1 MKKGK
6 RIFAFMI
13 SFMTMFATIFSNQVS
28 VRAEDTTGL
37 KFTKIEVT
45 DTAGNVKADLLAGG
59 KLSLEE
65 GKDYYLNV
73 AYSVPP
79 SLQFSHTY
87 MDLTLGN
94 GLYYMSLPG
103 STWQTGAISS
113 TGFEQL
119 TQSPTGNSD
128 SPYGYPASTADPSGT
143 PPTVGKSKSGKIAF
157 RSKYSLT
164 NIASTKEIQFRL
176 DKAYENMDT
185 NQILNNVI
193 KLNLRTDSSNFV
205 DSKSYSVNAKD
216 NPTLGFWPNVNSE
229 VVTKGGQTSQL
240 SVGTTGAGEGF
251 LTKAGSSTTIDVVY
265 PSDIQFDGLTEDGV
279 YHMDGVIGSTT
290 DDGTNKTT
298 RVTFP
303 ENGRLM
309 GDLVLKPKF
318 TVPSTSSRPN
328 GSTFQ
333 VKLKNLSQTV
343 WNENIGRTS
352 TTKEQN
358 LQITILDGSTPE
370 LITKVNVRDTMP
382 NWAKKKYDTYNVR
395 FGGLMIRNEMGTAS
409 QPKSLEMTLDKDDTA
424 IIRGVT
430 IPYATGMHYGMLT
443 WTSADGR
450 SGTIDPNL
458 LTHSGVSTLIK
469 NTDLG
474 LGINDSIKTIKVD
487 LGTIP
492 GKWNGMKY
500 EDNTNYDFNS
510 ETNAYNVKPGGR
522 NSAFIDESAYY
533 GWEYMPGG
541 VFGTWK
547 KGTDADV
554 KSTIKFYNTGS
565 TPKDINTYE
574 VLGKSGPPKVVNGI
588 GTIDKSQINGG
599 DKFHISGKTSDAN
612 WDWNP
617 LQEPVFYVMM
627 PEGFSY
633 SNLKVTNGKLSKPT
647 YVGEFTHGSEKV
659 KVWKYTVDIG
669 QETRGQYQPDFSWKT
684 SEISMD
690 VATNTDAKVGT
701 YHINDFLG
709 MTTKDF
715 KDIGAKLKNMRWDSA
730 NSTTEKY
737 TADFG
742 NAVNGGEPMSS
753 LSEKTGIKVNQAYE
767 VKADSRL
774 IVPNGDQGDKTY
786 IYDPSTESTKKET
799 TPILDRG
806 GKVTHRIIVRNNT
819 TKTVKHTTLYVPLF
833 LENKDNGLG
842 YHPEGKTQWPLKLT
856 GTDMTSNFKVKYI
869 KFKPGKSYSLN
880 QAPKLGD
887 YDEVTDPA
895 HADMAV
901 FDSKKALAI
910 GDGGTIDLNYEVSK
924 TLPSRYNGKVNVISP
939 VLDYDIDG
947 NTSTLTRQSSAV
959 GFKTTSMDIP
969 VEKVWVG
976 KEGNAAK
983 VHLYAG
989 DTEIDSVTL
998 NAGNNWQHTFA
1009 GLDKY
1014 KDGKEIKYTVKEDAI
1029 ANYKSEITGDA
1040 ASGFTVKNTNIEK
1053 VTVPVEKK
1061 WVGKSTNKVEVK
1073 LLADGTEK
1081 ESADL
1086 TAADNWKHE
1095 FKNLPKYDS
1104 ADGHE
1109 IVYTIKEVKVD
1120 GYNTVISGTAKDGF
1134 TITNTITG
1142 KVSIPVTKKWVGKE
1156 GNAAKVHLYAGDT
1169 EVDSV
1174 TLNAGNNWQH
1184 TFAGLDKYK
1193 DGKEIKYTVK
1203 EDAIANYKSEIT
1215 EMQQADLLLQIPVS
1229 ISQNLIY
1236 QATSHMVRK

>member
-1 MKKGK
+1 M
-6 RIFAFMI
+6 RITPITTLIQRQMLTTK
-13 SFMTMFATIFSNQVS
+13 SQVDAI
-28 VRAEDTTGL
+28 R
-37 KFTKIEVT
+37 
-45 DTAGNVKADLLAGG
+45 
-59 KLSLEE
+59 LSLMR
-65 GKDYYLNV
+65 
-73 AYSVPP
+73 A
-79 SLQFSHTY
+79 
-87 MDLTLGN
+87 
-94 GLYYMSLPG
+94 
-103 STWQTGAISS
+103 
-113 TGFEQL
+113 
-119 TQSPTGNSD
+119 
-128 SPYGYPASTADPSGT
+128 
-143 PPTVGKSKSGKIAF
+143 
-157 RSKYSLT
+157 
-164 NIASTKEIQFRL
+164 
-176 DKAYENMDT
+176 
-185 NQILNNVI
+185 
-193 KLNLRTDSSNFV
+193 
-205 DSKSYSVNAKD
+205 
-216 NPTLGFWPNVNSE
+216 
-229 VVTKGGQTSQL
+229 
-240 SVGTTGAGEGF
+240 
-251 LTKAGSSTTIDVVY
+251 
-265 PSDIQFDGLTEDGV
+265 
-279 YHMDGVIGSTT
+279 
-290 DDGTNKTT
+290 
-298 RVTFP
+298 
-303 ENGRLM
+303 
-309 GDLVLKPKF
+309 
-318 TVPSTSSRPN
+318 
-328 GSTFQ
+328 
-333 VKLKNLSQTV
+333 
-343 WNENIGRTS
+343 
-352 TTKEQN
+352 
-358 LQITILDGSTPE
+358 
-370 LITKVNVRDTMP
+370 
-382 NWAKKKYDTYNVR
+382 
-395 FGGLMIRNEMGTAS
+395 
-409 QPKSLEMTLDKDDTA
+409 
-424 IIRGVT
+424 
-430 IPYATGMHYGMLT
+430 
-443 WTSADGR
+443 
-450 SGTIDPNL
+450 
-458 LTHSGVSTLIK
+458 
-469 NTDLG
+469 
-474 LGINDSIKTIKVD
+474 
-487 LGTIP
+487 
-492 GKWNGMKY
+492 
-500 EDNTNYDFNS
+500 
-510 ETNAYNVKPGGR
+510 
-522 NSAFIDESAYY
+522 AYY

-742 NAVNGGEPMSS
+742 NAVNGGESMSS
-753 LSEKTGIKVNQAYE
+753 LSERTGIKVNQAYE

-819 TKTVKHTTLYVPLF
+819 TKIVKHTTLYVPLF

-924 TLPSRYNGKVNVISP
+924 TFPSRYNEKVNVISP

-969 VEKVWVG
+969 VEKV
-976 KEGNAAK
+976 
-983 VHLYAG
+983 
-989 DTEIDSVTL
+989 
-998 NAGNNWQHTFA
+998 
-1009 GLDKY
+1009 
-1014 KDGKEIKYTVKEDAI
+1014 
-1029 ANYKSEITGDA
+1029 
-1040 ASGFTVKNTNIEK
+1040 
-1053 VTVPVEKK
+1053 
-1061 WVGKSTNKVEVK
+1061 
-1073 LLADGTEK
+1073 
-1081 ESADL
+1081 
-1086 TAADNWKHE
+1086 
-1095 FKNLPKYDS
+1095 
-1104 ADGHE
+1104 
-1109 IVYTIKEVKVD
+1109 
-1120 GYNTVISGTAKDGF
+1120 
-1134 TITNTITG
+1134 
-1142 KVSIPVTKKWVGKE
+1142 WVGKE

-1215 EMQQADLLLQIPVS
+1215 GDAASGFVVTNTCIDKPKSNIPSDKSYGKKIVKRHNPKTGDMTNIMLYCTVLLAAVLGLLVA
-1229 ISQNLIY
+1229 LIKKY
-1236 QATSHMVRK
+1236 NR